1 MSVLPKMMFL
11 TFVFVQTLDAEGSE
25 QTSTS
30 APQSHQSHTHSHQ
43 APSPF
48 SLPPQAKKIQEDGM
62 NLHHQIQEDD
72 DDDSDSGKK
81 KKKSSTKKNAALVGL
96 GALAS
101 IIAIRSGLLNK
112 ILGGSG
118 DKAASD
124 GAADAG

>member
-1 MSVLPKMMFL
+1 MSVLTKMMFL

-43 APSPF
+43 APSSF
-48 SLPPQAKKIQEDGM
+48 SLSPQGQQLQGHAMK
-62 NLHHQIQEDD
+62 LHRQIQEDD

-81 KKKSSTKKNAALVGL
+81 KSSTKKKAALVGV
-96 GALAS
+96 GAVAG
-101 IIAIRSGLLNK
+101 IAAVKSGLLDK
-112 ILGGSG
+112 IFGGSG
-118 DKAASD
+118 DEAASD